1 MNFFNVFKK
10 RKILFLNVFLFLYII
25 LNLLTGERGLIA
37 FFEKSELEKKL
48 IETKAKL
55 NEEIQIFDNKNSL
68 LSTNLNFDFVDILI
82 RDKLKIG
89 KKEEIIIKNVACL
102 LLQHSVIL
110 GQLSS
115 WETAFRLC

>member
-1 MNFFNVFKK
+1 MNFFNAFKK
-10 RKILFLNVFLFLYII
+10 RKILFLNIFLFLYII

-37 FFEKSELEKKL
+37 YFEKSELEKKL

-82 RDKLKIG
+82 RDKLKLG
-89 KKEEIIIKNVACL
+89 KKEEIIIKIND
-102 LLQHSVIL
+102 
-110 GQLSS
+110 
-115 WETAFRLC
+115 

>member
-1 MNFFNVFKK
+1 MNFLNAFKK
-10 RKILFLNVFLFLYII
+10 RKILFLNIFLFLYII

-37 FFEKSELEKKL
+37 YFEKNELEKKL

-82 RDKLKIG
+82 RDKLKLG
-89 KKEEIIIKNVACL
+89 KKEEIIIKIND
-102 LLQHSVIL
+102 
-110 GQLSS
+110 
-115 WETAFRLC
+115 